1 MQFLNGITILL
12 VYQLVGEVIVRL
24 FDLPIP
30 GPVMGMLLLFLSLLL
45 RGKVDPSMDT
55 AARGLL
61 SHLSLLFIP
70 AGVGM
75 MVYFSRILDEWL
87 PIALALV
94 LSTAITMAATAGAM
108 VATQRLLARREGS
121 DG

>member
-108 VATQRLLARREGS
+108 VATQRLLARKEGN